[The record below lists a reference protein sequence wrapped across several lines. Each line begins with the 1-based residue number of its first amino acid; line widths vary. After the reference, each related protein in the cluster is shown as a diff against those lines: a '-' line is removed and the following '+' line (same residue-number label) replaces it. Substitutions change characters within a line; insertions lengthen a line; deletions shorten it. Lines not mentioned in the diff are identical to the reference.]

1 MSTVKRT
8 MSEETPVDVLSEVLR
23 VVRLSGAVHLKADFT
38 EPWAIM
44 SSPPEMLATR
54 LLRPGAESLTLF
66 HIFAEGSC
74 WVSSATIRPFRFQKG
89 DVMIVPR
96 GDQHVM
102 ASDPAVRPVPIRE
115 IFPNP
120 SADETKRLEH
130 GGGGFRTEI
139 ICGYLHADQRFNPL
153 LDALPVML
161 GVRQRLGAV
170 TLESVNSDG

>member
-23 VVRLSGAVHLKADFT
+23 VVRLSGAVHMKADFT
-38 EPWAIM
+38 EPWAII
-44 SSPPEMLATR
+44 SSTPEMLALR
-54 LLRPGAESLTLF
+54 LPGAESVTQF

-74 WVSSATIRPFRFQKG
+74 WVSSATIPPFRFQKG

-102 ASDPAVRPVPIRE
+102 ASDPGVRPVPIRE

-120 SADETKRLEH
+120 SPNETKHVEH
-130 GGGGFRTEI
+130 GGGGFR
-139 ICGYLHADQRFNPL
+139 
-153 LDALPVML
+153 
-161 GVRQRLGAV
+161 
-170 TLESVNSDG
+170 